1 MSEEQ
6 EPDDEIR
13 ELIEAALKSNLVNQK
28 EYKSRGQLIDAIKAI
43 VFEYLDSFIVIG
55 DDFDGKV
62 IQLEEAPSSQQKD
75 ALDTLLVK
83 YFCMRTGYDPTKGP
97 L

>member
-6 EPDDEIR
+6 EPDDAIR
-13 ELIEAALKSNLVNQK
+13 ELIEAALKSNLDNQK
-28 EYKSRGQLIDAIKAI
+28 EFKSRGQLIEAIKAI

-55 DDFDGKV
+55 YDFDGKV
-62 IQLEEAPSSQQKD
+62 VQLEGSSSSQQRN

-83 YFCMRTGYDPTKGP
+83 YFCMRTGYDPTRDS